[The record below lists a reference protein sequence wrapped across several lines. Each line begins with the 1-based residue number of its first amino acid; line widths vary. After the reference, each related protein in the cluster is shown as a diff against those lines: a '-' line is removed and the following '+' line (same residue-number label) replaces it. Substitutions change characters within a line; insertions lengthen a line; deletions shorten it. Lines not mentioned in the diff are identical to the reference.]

1 MFPLPD
7 LDRCSSQTLAES
19 SFALLR
25 LDLRKL
31 WTSVPQVRYTE
42 QVAFGETPEP
52 PEEVR
57 SLQSA

>member
-1 MFPLPD
+1 ML
-7 LDRCSSQTLAES
+7 QTLAES

-31 WTSVPQVRYTE
+31 RTSVPQVRYTE